1 MKERASIIIL
11 LFGLS
16 SCQFFQKDNNELLVS
31 VHDKELYFADVSGLI
46 PEDISEEDSAS
57 FVQSW
62 VDSWVKEQLL
72 VHQAELN
79 LTTEQQN
86 IEQQLN
92 SYRNSLLIYAYQQA
106 LVGQKMDTT
115 VYDYEI
121 KEYYEKHKQNF
132 ELKDHILQMLY
143 VKVQVEAPQLKQL
156 KKWYISDTENDRLL
170 LEEYCYQFAEEFSL
184 EDTTWVYLD
193 ELMNKVPIE
202 TNNPEQYLQ
211 THKKIEL
218 SDSTGIYLVRI
229 KKYKIKDS
237 VSPLE
242 LEKKRIKNIILNKR
256 KLAFLNKMESDLFQS
271 ALAKGKVKY
280 EKN

>member
-1 MKERASIIIL
+1 MKEKASIIIF

-16 SCQFFQKDNNELLVS
+16 SCQFFQKDNNKLLVS
-31 VHDKELYFADVSGLI
+31 VHDKELYFSEISDLI
-46 PEDISEEDSAS
+46 PVEISKEDSAS

-79 LTTEQQN
+79 LTTEQQD

-92 SYRNSLLIYAYQQA
+92 GYRNSLLIYAYQQA

-115 VYDYEI
+115 IYDYEI
-121 KEYYEKHKQNF
+121 KEYYQKHKQNF
-132 ELKDHILQMLY
+132 ELKDHIVQMIY
-143 VKVQVEAPQLKQL
+143 VKVQAEAPRLKQL
-156 KKWYISDTENDRLL
+156 KKWYISDKENDRLL

-218 SDSTGIYLVRI
+218 SDSTGIYLVHI

-242 LEKKRIKNIILNKR
+242 LERKRIKNIILNKR
-256 KLAFLNKMESDLFQS
+256 KLAFLNKMESDLFQK

>member
-1 MKERASIIIL
+1 
-11 LFGLS
+11 
-16 SCQFFQKDNNELLVS
+16 
-31 VHDKELYFADVSGLI
+31 
-46 PEDISEEDSAS
+46 
-57 FVQSW
+57 
-62 VDSWVKEQLL
+62 
-72 VHQAELN
+72 
-79 LTTEQQN
+79 
-86 IEQQLN
+86 
-92 SYRNSLLIYAYQQA
+92 
-106 LVGQKMDTT
+106 
-115 VYDYEI
+115 
-121 KEYYEKHKQNF
+121 
-132 ELKDHILQMLY
+132 MLY

>member
-1 MKERASIIIL
+1 MKEKASIIIF

-16 SCQFFQKDNNELLVS
+16 SCQFFQKDNNKLLVN
-31 VHDKELYFADVSGLI
+31 VHDKELYFSEISDLI
-46 PEDISEEDSAS
+46 PAEISKEDSAS

-79 LTTEQQN
+79 LTAEQQD

-92 SYRNSLLIYAYQQA
+92 GYRNSLLIYAYQQA

-115 VYDYEI
+115 IYDYEI
-121 KEYYEKHKQNF
+121 KEYYQKHKQNF
-132 ELKDHILQMLY
+132 ELKDHIVQMIY
-143 VKVQVEAPQLKQL
+143 VKVQAEAPRLKQL
-156 KKWYISDTENDRLL
+156 KKWYISDRKNDRVL
-170 LEEYCYQFAEEFSL
+170 LEEYCNQFAEEFSL

-218 SDSTGIYLVRI
+218 SDSTGIYLVHI

-242 LEKKRIKNIILNKR
+242 LERKRIKNIILNKR
-256 KLAFLNKMESDLFQS
+256 KLAFLNKMESDLFQK